1 MKKTTVNRSVLAIFL
16 MVAGAAQ
23 AASVILDENTPDKV
37 AGYIGMD
44 QSDPADGIADNGI
57 GNATNINLLMC
68 GQTKSSKLARGVLM
82 FDVSGL
88 QTVTHATLTIKL
100 TGRAGKGVFNTEP
113 SGDLKIF
120 TGSPQSFGL
129 ATGAATAKGLM
140 YSSLFTDT
148 GLRLSRSSEP
158 GWYSFDVTAYVAQA
172 LVSGGLVA
180 FRFQMDND
188 TSLACGI
195 NDYYSIA
202 SYRNSADAPELVLK
216 VSEADAPIIV
226 GSQSNYRL
234 AFKN

>member
-1 MKKTTVNRSVLAIFL
+1 MKKTVMKMMGLAMFML
-16 MVAGAAQ
+16 LAGAAQ
-23 AASVILDENTPDKV
+23 AVSVTLDENTPDKV
-37 AGYIGMD
+37 ASYIGMD

-57 GNATNINLLMC
+57 GNATSINLLMC

-82 FDVSGL
+82 FDVSGM

-100 TGRAGKGVFNTEP
+100 SGRAGKGVFNAEP

-120 TGSPQSFGL
+120 AGYPQSFGI
-129 ATGAATAKGLM
+129 ATGSATAKSFM
-140 YSSLFTDT
+140 YSRLFTDT
-148 GLRLSRSSEP
+148 GLSLSRSSEP

-188 TSLACGI
+188 TDLACGM

-202 SYRNSADAPELVLK
+202 SYRNPGDAPELVLK
-216 VSEADAPIIV
+216 VSEADTPIIV
-226 GSQSNYRL
+226 GSQSNYRF
-234 AFKN
+234 ASKN